1 MNKPVL
7 ILEQIEVLRDL
18 QRETNENIL
27 GELLVIFESNTPAL
41 IGKIETAA
49 QTKDFRSLS
58 AHAHKLKSTALG
70 LGLGQ
75 MSELCLFLEIE
86 SNKHATLDYTT
97 FVSQLQSQYHEGLQE
112 LRKVE
117 AA

>member
-1 MNKPVL
+1 MKKPVL
-7 ILEQIEVLRDL
+7 VLEQIEVLKNL

-27 GELLVIFESNTPAL
+27 AELLAIYEKSTPKL
-41 IGKIETAA
+41 IREIENAA
-49 QTKDFRSLS
+49 RAQDFRGLTS
-58 AHAHKLKSTALG
+58 HAHKLKSTALG

-86 SNKHATLDYTT
+86 SNKRSPLDYMTLVT
-97 FVSQLQSQYHEGLQE
+97 QLHLQYQEGLQE
-112 LRKVE
+112 LKKIE